1 MTDHFV
7 LWNKQECY
15 LKSLVHFW
23 TQWEGLL
30 GMMRIGQS
38 CGSSLDSLLFLNNC
52 TLRKV
57 NLVPHFVQEFLNTAS
72 GRCHT
77 WFILVSQDLLCE
89 LLKDMHNIRCRFY
102 GRRLSTEQVLEA
114 VASEMSWPGIAYWNC
129 SIVQWCRRNGQGREL
144 V

>member
-1 MTDHFV
+1 
-7 LWNKQECY
+7 
-15 LKSLVHFW
+15 
-23 TQWEGLL
+23 
-30 GMMRIGQS
+30 MMRIGQS

-72 GRCHT
+72 GSCRT
-77 WFILVSQDLLCE
+77 WFILVLQDLLCD

-114 VASEMSWPGIAYWNC
+114 NELTWNC
-129 SIVQWCRRNGQGREL
+129 ILKLFYCSMVQEKWARKGIGL
-144 V
+144 VL